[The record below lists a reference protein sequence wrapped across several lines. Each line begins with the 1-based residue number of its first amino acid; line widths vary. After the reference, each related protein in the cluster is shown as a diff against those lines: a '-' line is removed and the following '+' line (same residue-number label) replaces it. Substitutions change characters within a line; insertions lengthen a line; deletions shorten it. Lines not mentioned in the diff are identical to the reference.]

1 MRVVKADETAEL
13 GDLVRGY
20 LAEARVLLPALGAVT
35 VHVEVDPASR
45 LLIPEHGVGGVT
57 ASADRIVVAVDPT
70 ADVDRGVLL
79 RRLRGAVFHEC
90 FHIVHLFVPSRL
102 RDRTP
107 TALETAVYE
116 GAATVFERD
125 RAGSEPP
132 WGLVYSEA
140 TMLDWAAEVA
150 ALPPAYDEQRWKY
163 WDTERKQSWIVYRV
177 GTFLVDRAL
186 ARHPELAIED
196 LAARSAN
203 EILSLAELP

>member
-1 MRVVKADETAEL
+1 MRMVRADEIAEL
-13 GDLVRGY
+13 DELVCGY
-20 LAEARVLLPALGAVT
+20 LAEARVLLPALGPLA

-57 ASADRIVVAVDPT
+57 ASADLIVVGVDPT
-70 ADVDRGVLL
+70 AEVERGVLL

-90 FHIVHLFVPSRL
+90 FHIVHLFVPGRF

-132 WGLVYSEA
+132 WGVYYREA
-140 TMLDWAAEVA
+140 TMLGWAAELA
-150 ALPPAYDEQRWKY
+150 ALPPGYDEQRWKY
-163 WDTERKQSWIVYRV
+163 WDAERKQSWIVYRV

-196 LAARSAN
+196 LAARSPD
-203 EILSLAELP
+203 EILALAELP